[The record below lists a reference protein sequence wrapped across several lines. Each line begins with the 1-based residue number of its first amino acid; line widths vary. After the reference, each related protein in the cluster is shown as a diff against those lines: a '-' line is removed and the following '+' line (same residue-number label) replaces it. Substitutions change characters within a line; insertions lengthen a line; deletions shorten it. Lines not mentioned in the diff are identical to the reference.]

1 MLKSI
6 RFLSYVYA
14 SRSIS
19 SFRVLAFMTFYR
31 DWILKYFLGNHLAED
46 CYRQDALKVG

>member
-1 MLKSI
+1 MHQALIYVISI
-6 RFLSYVYA
+6 FLSG
-14 SRSIS
+14 
-19 SFRVLAFMTFYR
+19 LAFMIFYR